1 MYQPIWCLLTFH
13 HLHWTANSNTV
24 EKSIMT
30 IFFSLL
36 NKWLLCPPSTPPSIW
51 GCWMMGYIHK
61 YTKGLYWLL
70 NKQAPTYHSNYFQT
84 IEYDRLSCNQIIMGR
99 RTTVLPHQR
108 MSYYTLY
115 IPTSFEEVNYP
126 TFELPSVR
134 HIFANPPECHTL
146 TSYQMR
152 CCPKIMIKKLKK
164 ISTVPV
170 VALCAHCKESEKNLA
185 KKCAL

>member
-99 RTTVLPHQR
+99 RTTTSKNVLLYFVHTYFFWRSKLSNFWVAVRQTYFCQSSR
-108 MSYYTLY
+108 MSH
-115 IPTSFEEVNYP
+115 FD
-126 TFELPSVR
+126 ELPDVVL
-134 HIFANPPECHTL
+134 N
-146 TSYQMR
+146 
-152 CCPKIMIKKLKK
+152 KIIVKKIKK
-164 ISTVPV
+164 ISTVLV
-170 VALCAHCKESEKNLA
+170 VVLCVHCKKSEKNLA
-185 KKCAL
+185 KKCTL

>member
-1 MYQPIWCLLTFH
+1 
-13 HLHWTANSNTV
+13 
-24 EKSIMT
+24 MT

-99 RTTVLPHQR
+99 RTTTSKNVLLYFVHTYFFWRSKLSNFWVAVRQTYFCQSSRMSHFDELPDVVLPK
-108 MSYYTLY
+108 M
-115 IPTSFEEVNYP
+115 
-126 TFELPSVR
+126 
-134 HIFANPPECHTL
+134 IF
-146 TSYQMR
+146 
-152 CCPKIMIKKLKK
+152 KKLKNLVPYLLWLYARIVKKVKK
-164 ISTVPV
+164 IWLKS
-170 VALCAHCKESEKNLA
+170 AHCNWGPQGCSKPKRVDTQLIR
-185 KKCAL
+185 